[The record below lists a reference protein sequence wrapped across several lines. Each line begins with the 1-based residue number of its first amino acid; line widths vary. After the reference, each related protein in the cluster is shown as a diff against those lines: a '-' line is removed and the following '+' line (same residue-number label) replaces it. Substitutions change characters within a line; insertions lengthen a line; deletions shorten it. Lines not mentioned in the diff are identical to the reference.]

1 MKKSILLAGVVLA
14 VCAFTWTPNAE
25 SQAEIEAVRTAVNH
39 YLLGSKANDRDRV
52 TQAFDPQASMKFV
65 RDGEQVIV
73 PIPDYL
79 ANINPGPERDMS
91 PSVVS
96 IDVEGNAAT
105 AKLIS
110 QYPDF
115 YFVDYMQL
123 LKIDGEWKIVS
134 KIFYKV
140 NAGRENP

>member
-1 MKKSILLAGVVLA
+1 MKKSILLAGLSLA
-14 VCAFTWTPNAE
+14 ICAYVWAPHTE
-25 SQAEIEAVRTAVNH
+25 SQTEIEAVRTAVNH
-39 YLLGSKANDRDRV
+39 YLLGSKANSRERV
-52 TQAFDPQASMKFV
+52 TQAFDLDASMKFV
-65 RDGEQVIV
+65 RDGKQVIV

-79 ANINPGPERDMS
+79 ANINPGPERDMA

-96 IDVEGNAAT
+96 IDVEGTAAT

-134 KIFYKV
+134 KIFHRV
-140 NAGRENP
+140 DQARE